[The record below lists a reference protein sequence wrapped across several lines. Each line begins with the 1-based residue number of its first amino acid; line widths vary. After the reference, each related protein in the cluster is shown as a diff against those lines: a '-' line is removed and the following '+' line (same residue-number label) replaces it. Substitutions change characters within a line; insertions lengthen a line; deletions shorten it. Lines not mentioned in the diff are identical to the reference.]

1 MNGFDMNNNLKVLV
15 ILIFF
20 LFLSCSKENPIE
32 PNSDILYSEM
42 LDNASFNPT
51 SGAPGTIIEISN
63 LELPVG
69 EDTVWSLEIG
79 GNIVPLIRDS
89 GTTIRTVI
97 PLIFEDSNSI
107 WHTPPNT
114 PVNVT
119 LLRFDK
125 EVDSLLGII
134 TIDSLPHA
142 KGAADSLIADL
153 QSGATA
159 IRNIALSI
167 GITDTIMLATYDA
180 MDVILYTGENS
191 LTNILNGNSPLVP
204 SDSMHKEIFSALLV
218 SSGYSDYFSQWS
230 DSLKSIATTAK
241 SLQIQKSLS
250 AITDEELA
258 ARMQLQALLEDFGAM
273 VIGNTALS
281 WSEIAVYVGAAGVVI
296 PQINFI
302 EFIVSYI
309 VAELDFIFNKLV
321 IAAFPA
327 EITRMELDF
336 VKPTIN
342 VGDTT
347 NAIVYISAQNNPPNI
362 TPMDIVLQVVG
373 GMALADWIRNIG
385 GSRSIISQLRNFEQI
400 IQNVTVWLLGTINN
414 FLSANYNYPTQL
426 DINFPHMTWNS
437 VRVNNPELVDLM
449 IPDLSKMSYISG
461 SFNGR
466 AKDSLGKIGLQM
478 RTQPPG
484 PNTWIHPVMQSLGYA
499 GGPFGNDL
507 YVSNID
513 TVTIVSKLALQVD
526 FANTI
531 SANGSNVL
539 GLDAGY
545 FDSDGN
551 PHWEPN
557 IDITL
562 IVTDGNADVTN
573 GVTDAQG
580 HFSSIITIDSTADS
594 VTVEVLAEGQF
605 NSQVDT
611 IVVSFKENDPIVY
624 ARLTYASN
632 YCSYVQP
639 NETIPL
645 DITVFNPDS
654 GQIPNAQINV
664 WIDGGGSLGA
674 TSGLTDANGDWSTFF
689 TTPSDMS
696 NPINIHVEVDAGIG
710 SIQEKVV
717 HVNRLG
723 GAPGTGPIFIWGQQY
738 SLRVMTCAVNAYG
751 GPNDDG
757 GSTISNI
764 FATCDSGITSSNA
777 LSLSASFGCQFGS
790 GSVST
795 TMDLTGAN
803 NQHTI
808 FWTAIGGAS
817 GFGEYASSGMDASLS
832 GAILYRKPSGLTF
845 PVGAILRVTVSWN
858 DICNWRIENTNSNN
872 IPGGQQTFDI
882 VLPEGQESLI
892 IPIGFNA
899 YGQGTSGRNSYTSRM
914 GVAITTTME
923 CINCGD

>member
-1 MNGFDMNNNLKVLV
+1 MRKYLIISVL
-15 ILIFF
+15 LIFI
-20 LFLSCSKENPIE
+20 LCLSCSKENPIE
-32 PNSDILYSEM
+32 PSDVSYSEM
-42 LDNASFNPT
+42 LDNVSFNPT
-51 SGAPGTIIEISN
+51 SGAPGTIIDVSN

-79 GNIVPLIRDS
+79 GQIVPIMRDS

-97 PLIFEDSNSI
+97 PLIFEDSNST
-107 WHTPPNT
+107 WHTPPTT

-125 EVDSLLGII
+125 EVDSLVGVIR
-134 TIDSLPHA
+134 IDSLPHA

-153 QSGATA
+153 QSGAAA

-167 GITDTIMLATYDA
+167 GIIDTIMLATYDA

-191 LTNILNGNSPLVP
+191 LANILNGNSPLVP

-218 SSGYSDYFSQWS
+218 SSGYADYFSQWS
-230 DSLKSIATTAK
+230 DSLKSIATTDK
-241 SLQIQKSLS
+241 SLLIQKSQTG
-250 AITDEELA
+250 ITDEELA
-258 ARMQLQALLEDFGAM
+258 ARMQLQALLEDFGTM

-309 VAELDFIFNKLV
+309 IAELDFIFNKLV

-327 EITRMELDF
+327 EISSIELDF
-336 VKPTIN
+336 VEPTIS

-347 NAIVYISAQNNPPNI
+347 NAIVYISAKNNPPNI

-373 GMALADWIRNIG
+373 GMALTDWIRSIG
-385 GSRSIISQLRNFEQI
+385 TSRSIIDQLRNFEQI

-426 DINFPHMTWNS
+426 DVNFPHMTWDS
-437 VRVNNPELVDLM
+437 VRVNNPELIDLM

-461 SFNGR
+461 SFNGQAR
-466 AKDSLGKIGLQM
+466 DSLGKIGLQM

-499 GGPFGNDL
+499 GGTFGNDL

-513 TVTIVSKLALQVD
+513 TITIVSKLALQVD
-526 FANTI
+526 FSNTI

-545 FDSDGN
+545 YDSQGN

-562 IVTDGNADVTN
+562 LVTDGSADVTN

-611 IVVSFKENDPIVY
+611 IVVSFKEKDPIVY

-645 DITVFNPDS
+645 DVTVFNPDS
-654 GQIPNAQINV
+654 GQIPDAQISV

-674 TSGLTDANGDWSTFF
+674 TSGLTDANGDWSTSF

-696 NPINIHVEVDAGIG
+696 NPIKIHVEVDAGIG
-710 SIQEKVV
+710 SIQEKVI

-723 GAPGTGPIFIWGQQY
+723 GVPGTGPIFIWGQQY

-757 GSTISNI
+757 GSSISNI
-764 FATCDSGITSSNA
+764 FATCDSGITSSNS
-777 LSLSASFGCQFGS
+777 LSLSASFGCQFGG

-795 TMDLTGAN
+795 TMDLIGAN

-817 GFGEYASSGMDASLS
+817 GFGEYASSGMDATLS
-832 GAILYRKPSGLTF
+832 GAILYRKPSGLSF
-845 PVGAILRVTVSWN
+845 PAGAILRMTVNWSGNSYWN
-858 DICNWRIENTNSNN
+858 IADSSSFN
-872 IPGGQQTFDI
+872 IQARQQTFDI
-882 VLPEGQESLI
+882 VLPEGQTSLVV
-892 IPIGFNA
+892 PISFNA
-899 YGQGTSGRNSYTSRM
+899 YGQGTGGNNICTSSLAAA
-914 GVAITTTME
+914 VTTNME